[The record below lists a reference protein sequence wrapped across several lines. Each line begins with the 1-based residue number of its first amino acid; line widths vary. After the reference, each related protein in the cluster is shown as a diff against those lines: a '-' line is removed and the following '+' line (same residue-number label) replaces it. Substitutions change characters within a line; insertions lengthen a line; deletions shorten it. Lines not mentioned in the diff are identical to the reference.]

1 MQGRYLASARHL
13 NQCLLAAVMPVGGTI
28 LVRPVQISPSRV
40 VRLACSLPTENIMTP
55 IPANLRQ
62 FLWDCAST
70 QKTTVSIAVCTG
82 IIDALFLNLLG
93 PYCLKIIIDAIA
105 SAPIGPS
112 ATAAVLVPG
121 TFYVLSWVVASINCR
136 FHDWIRMRLLPAVR
150 QTIILQLFKHLKRH
164 STRMFQNNFAGD
176 LSNKLFDVADGGTTI
191 LERLDDALA
200 CCVSLVFALLTMYL
214 VHPAFAVILL
224 VWGSCFVGLSLRY
237 LGNISQRSFAYS
249 QHNSLLV
256 GRVVDS
262 MGNIGNVR
270 LFARHAHEQAHLGQM
285 VDTNVKDLRA
295 LHWIVLKMRIV
306 QDALMI
312 AFVCVLLVTAVYLFQ
327 TGSLTVGDFAML
339 MSVAVTSFQIIWYMA
354 DQFVSSTEAWGK
366 CEQGLSVIAAPHD
379 VVDTPTAAPL
389 CLKGGRIEFE
399 DLKFLFQPDRP
410 IFEDKSVII
419 EAGQKVGLVGASGS
433 GKSTF
438 VNLILRHFDL
448 DGGRILIDGQ
458 DIAKVTQDTLRS
470 AIAMIAQDTSLF
482 HRSLMENIRYGRLD
496 ATDDEVIAAARLA
509 CCDEFIETLPDQYQ
523 TLVGDRGVK
532 LSGGQRQR
540 ISIARAILKDAPILI
555 LDEATSA
562 LDTHTEYQI
571 QQALHA
577 LMDTRTTIVIAHR
590 LSTLVEMDRI
600 LVFRDGRIIED
611 GAPGVLASGNGAFA
625 EMWRLQAQ
633 GAGSELMMA

>member
-1 MQGRYLASARHL
+1 
-13 NQCLLAAVMPVGGTI
+13 
-28 LVRPVQISPSRV
+28 
-40 VRLACSLPTENIMTP
+40 MTP
-55 IPANLRQ
+55 IPTNLRQ
-62 FLWDCAST
+62 FLWHCTKPHRKVVAF
-70 QKTTVSIAVCTG
+70 IICTG
-82 IIDALFLNLLG
+82 VIDAVFLNLLG
-93 PYCLKIIIDAIA
+93 PYCLKRIIDALVEA
-105 SAPIGPS
+105 STGPQAITS
-112 ATAAVLVPG
+112 ILMSSVIYVFLWLG
-121 TFYVLSWVVASINCR
+121 VLSNLRVT
-136 FHDWIRMRLLPAVR
+136 DWLRMRLLPAVR
-150 QTIILQLFKHLKRH
+150 QTIILHLFQHLKRH
-164 STRMFQNNFAGD
+164 STRMFQDNFAGD
-176 LSNKLFDVADGGTTI
+176 LSNKIFDVTDGGTTI
-191 LERLDDALA
+191 LERLDQAFT
-200 CCVSLVFALLTMYL
+200 CCASLVIALLAMYL
-214 VHPAFAVILL
+214 LHPAFAVILL
-224 VWGSCFVGLSLRY
+224 IWGSFFFGLSMRF
-237 LGNISQRSFAYS
+237 LGKISGLSFAYS
-249 QHNSLLV
+249 EHNSRLV

-262 MGNIGNVR
+262 VSNIANVR
-270 LFARHAHEQAHLGQM
+270 MFAGHTHEQAYVGRM
-285 VDTNVKDLRA
+285 VDTNVRDLRA
-295 LHWIVLKMRIV
+295 LHQAVLKMRIV

-312 AFVCVLLVTAVYLFQ
+312 VFVCALLGTAVYLFQ
-327 TGSLTVGDFAML
+327 AGSLTVGDFAML
-339 MSVAVTSFQIIWYMA
+339 MSVAVTSFQIIWYLA
-354 DQFVSSTEAWGK
+354 DQFVNFTEAWGK

-399 DLKFLFQPDRP
+399 DVKFLFQPDRP

-438 VNLILRHFDL
+438 VNLILRNFDL

-458 DIAKVTQDTLRS
+458 DIANVTQDTLRS

-496 ATDDEVIAAARLA
+496 ATDDEVIDAARLA
-509 CCDEFIETLPDQYQ
+509 CCDEFIETLPEQYQ

-633 GAGSELMMA
+633 GAGSDLMMA